1 METSDLRIQTTYS
14 ILELRKLQIIHRI
27 TETKINAILSDIAS
41 NLKKII
47 FLQNLY
53 ESLDFEKLKI
63 QYTIMVNK
71 FILEQVNL

>member
-71 FILEQVNL
+71 FILEQVKL

>member
-14 ILELRKLQIIHRI
+14 ILELRKLKIIHRI

-41 NLKKII
+41 NLKKLI

-71 FILEQVNL
+71 FILEQVKL

>member
-14 ILELRKLQIIHRI
+14 ILELRKLKIIHRI

-41 NLKKII
+41 NLKKFI

-71 FILEQVNL
+71 FILEQVKL